1 MKNKITFLFLLFI
14 LISCSLSETKKN
26 LAKEADSR
34 VKFDIKKHNYDSLT
48 IPEFFKSLIQNHIN
62 DFYIIDSSSYNIFCQ
77 ESNLLSLD
85 STNLLNYFSIEI
97 LHKLFTSQTASNCS
111 RGEIINIPYQWHWV
125 DPNPRY
131 EIYFTNTNKLLKD
144 TKPSEDFVKYQSFA
158 DIDRTPYLF
167 LSDLVDSDLKYY
179 SEFCDTFSTFGWC
192 SEREMAFVALIT
204 LLDFEAKVVSEGNH
218 SWSEII
224 IPFKLSNGLFKYF
237 QANVDNTFNSIKS
250 NEILKENES
259 KWRTYFGESNHS
271 KWYNR
276 MANSKTELNRIKFH
290 LASSQSM
297 ERIERDLVKFLS
309 KKLTK

>member
-1 MKNKITFLFLLFI
+1 MFI

-26 LAKEADSR
+26 LANEPDSR

-62 DFYIIDSSSYNIFCQ
+62 DFYIIDSSNYNIFCQ

-111 RGEIINIPYQWHWV
+111 RGEILNIPYQWHWV

-131 EIYFTNTNKLLKD
+131 KIYFTSTNKLLKD
-144 TKPSEDFVKYQSFA
+144 TKSHNDFLKYRSYA

-167 LSDLVDSDLKYY
+167 LSDLVDKDLKYY
-179 SEFCDTFSTFGWC
+179 SESCDTFSTFGWC

-218 SWSEII
+218 SWSEILL
-224 IPFKLSNGLFKYF
+224 PLKLSNGLFQQY
-237 QANVDNTFNSIKS
+237 QLIVDNTFNSIKR
-250 NEILKENES
+250 IAIMKEDISE
-259 KWRTYFGESNHS
+259 WRTYFGDSNHS
-271 KWYNR
+271 MWYNR
-276 MANSKTELNRIKFH
+276 MANSKTELNRIKYH
-290 LASSQSM
+290 LASRQSM

-309 KKLTK
+309 KKLKQ